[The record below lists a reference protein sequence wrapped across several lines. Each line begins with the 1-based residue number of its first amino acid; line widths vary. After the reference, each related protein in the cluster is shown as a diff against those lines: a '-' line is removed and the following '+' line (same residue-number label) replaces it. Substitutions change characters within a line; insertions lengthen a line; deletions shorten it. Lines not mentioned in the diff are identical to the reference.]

1 MNDRSCFPT
10 REDKFDYQYMDRCEA
25 VTVALAGMVIEKLS
39 CLPDFVG
46 LGSHLAVTKFS
57 QLFEVTPLIPVV
69 NSYSGHVQF
78 SPDI

>member
-1 MNDRSCFPT
+1 MIGHAFPHVRVNLIT
-10 REDKFDYQYMDRCEA
+10 STHEA

-39 CLPDFVG
+39 RLPDLVG